1 MRRFAGILF
10 LTLLTGCGTSGQYI
24 VKSQPPGAEILIDGE
39 CVGKTP
45 STISVPFPENKQL
58 IREKRLISL
67 RLNGYREAKEILCY
81 EGEQAR
87 VLTFELEPDRN

>member
-39 CVGKTP
+39 RWQGP
-45 STISVPFPENKQL
+45 
-58 IREKRLISL
+58 
-67 RLNGYREAKEILCY
+67 
-81 EGEQAR
+81 EGEDRLVVQVAQGTHR
-87 VLTFELEPDRN
+87 VEVRKEGFAPFTTEITVRGGETTPLNVSLPPRGE